1 MSEDGSTYKVP
12 VTTIKEIFDHPNATS
27 LEYAKVYDFN
37 VIVRKGE
44 YKVGDI
50 VVYIPIDSILPVE
63 LETKIFGPDSK
74 IKLNKSRVR
83 QIKIRGY
90 YSQGM
95 IVNLEDVSEDGMI
108 PLDSSKYSYLDITD
122 PDIIEYN
129 FAEALGITKYEPPAA
144 GYQGSLARKR
154 DKPMENPFFHK
165 YGGIDNIKWYPD
177 LFQPDEIVSIT
188 EKIHGSNIRAGYVPF
203 VANSLWEKFL
213 KFMDWAPTHQWC
225 YGSNNVQL
233 QSRWNYK
240 GFYGTDVYGK
250 VLEKYGV
257 KDKLK
262 PGEVIYGE
270 LYGHGI
276 QGGYSYGC
284 KEGEHRLI
292 VFDVKRQTETDSDF
306 LGVDHFQAF
315 CKERGFET
323 PPELYRGTFDKDKA
337 KVLTVGNSVLVPSQ
351 KVIEGVVIKPL
362 EESTSLCG
370 RKVLKLISE
379 EYLAGNNTDFH

>member
-1 MSEDGSTYKVP
+1 MSEFKCP
-12 VTTIKEIFDHPNATS
+12 LTTIREIFEHPNATA

-44 YKVGDI
+44 YKVGDE
-50 VVYIPIDSILPVE
+50 VLYIPIDSILPTV
-63 LETKIFGPDSK
+63 LENIIFGSDSK
-74 IKLNKSRVR
+74 IKLNKSRVK
-83 QIKIRGY
+83 QIKIRGH

-95 IVNLEDVSEDGMI
+95 IVNLEDIAILLGVDKMRRLGTYEPDED
-108 PLDSSKYSYLDITD
+108 LSQ
-122 PDIIEYN
+122 E
-129 FAEALGITKYEPPAA
+129 LGITKYEPPAA
-144 GYQGSLARKR
+144 NYQGSLARKR

-177 LFQPDEIVSIT
+177 LFKPDELVSIT

-203 VANSLWEKFL
+203 VANTIWKKIIKFL
-213 KFMDWAPTHQWC
+213 GLNPTHQWC

-240 GFYGTDVYGK
+240 GFYGSDVYGK

-257 KDKLK
+257 KDKLR

-276 QGGYSYGC
+276 QGRYTYGC
-284 KEGEHRLI
+284 LEGEHKLV

-337 KVLTVGNSVLVPSQ
+337 KALTVGNSVLVPSQ
-351 KVIEGVVIKPL
+351 KVIEGVVIKSL
-362 EESTSLCG
+362 EETIGLTG

-379 EYLAGNNTDFH
+379 EYLAGNNTDYH

>member
-1 MSEDGSTYKVP
+1 MSEDESTFKVP
-12 VTTIKEIFDHPNATS
+12 VTKILAINEHPNATA
-27 LEYAKVYDFN
+27 LEYAVVYGFN

-44 YKVGDI
+44 YKVGD
-50 VVYIPIDSILPVE
+50 VVLYIPIDSILPVT
-63 LETKIFGPDSK
+63 LETQIFGPDSK

-95 IVNLEDVSEDGMI
+95 LINLSDTLEFMKNHCGLRSHITENFFEVEKDY
-108 PLDSSKYSYLDITD
+108 SS
-122 PDIIEYN
+122 
-129 FAEALGITKYEPPAA
+129 ALGVVKYEPPAA
-144 GYQGSLARKR
+144 GYQGALARKR

-203 VANSLWEKFL
+203 VANSLWRKFL
-213 KFMDWAPTHQWC
+213 KLIKMAPTHQWC

-284 KEGEHRLI
+284 EPGEHRLI
-292 VFDVKRQTETDSDF
+292 VFDVKIQTETTSDF
-306 LGVDHFQAF
+306 LSVDDFQAF

-323 PPELYRGTFDKDKA
+323 PPELYRGTFNKDNAKA
-337 KVLTVGNSVLVPSQ
+337 LTVGNSIISPSQ

-362 EESTSLCG
+362 IDTTSLCG

-379 EYLAGNNTDFH
+379 EFLAGNNTDFH

>member
-1 MSEDGSTYKVP
+1 MSEFKCP
-12 VTTIKEIFDHPNATS
+12 LTTIIEIFEHPNANA

-37 VIVRKGE
+37 VIVRKGQ
-44 YKVGDI
+44 YKVGDAVI
-50 VVYIPIDSILPVE
+50 YVPIDSILPLD

-74 IKLNKSRVR
+74 IKLNKSRVK
-83 QIKIRGY
+83 QIKIRGH

-95 IVNLEDVSEDGMI
+95 LISPDDVNCSLGTKLE
-108 PLDSSKYSYLDITD
+108 TD
-122 PDIIEYN
+122 Y
-129 FAEALGITKYEPPAA
+129 AEALGITKYEPPAA
-144 GYQGSLARKR
+144 NYQGSLARKR
-154 DKPMENPFFHK
+154 DKPMENPYFHK

-177 LFQPDEIVSIT
+177 LFKPDELVSIT

-203 VANSLWEKFL
+203 VANTLWKKFL
-213 KFMDWAPTHQWC
+213 KFMGWNPTHQWC

-276 QGGYSYGC
+276 QGGYTYGC
-284 KEGEHRLI
+284 SQGEHKLV
-292 VFDVKRQTETDSDF
+292 VFDVKRQTETESDF

-323 PPELYRGTFDKDKA
+323 PPELYRGVFDKDKA
-337 KVLTVGNSVLVPSQ
+337 KALTIGNSVLVPSQ

-362 EESTSLCG
+362 EESIGLAG

-379 EYLAGNNTDFH
+379 EYLSKDQTDFH